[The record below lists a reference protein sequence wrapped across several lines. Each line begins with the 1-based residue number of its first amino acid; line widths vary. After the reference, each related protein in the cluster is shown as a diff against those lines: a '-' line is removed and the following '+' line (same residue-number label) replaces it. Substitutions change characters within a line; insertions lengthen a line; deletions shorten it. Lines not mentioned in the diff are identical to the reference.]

1 MSRDANDQYFD
12 RVDRDGNLPRPRF
25 FTDELNASADDLPGW
40 CALLVDAGY
49 VVKSSEAIEQLWTS
63 IHLRWRR
70 SEIGFVAR
78 VSLHDPTDPRYDGDW
93 VINGCPG
100 LRRIHARTPDFHAE
114 VLG

>member
-1 MSRDANDQYFD
+1 M
-12 RVDRDGNLPRPRF
+12 RPRSF
-25 FTDELNASADDLPGW
+25 RDELNASADDLPGW

-70 SEIGFVAR
+70 TEIGFVAR
-78 VSLHDPTDPRYDGDW
+78 VSLHDPEDPRYNGDW
-93 VINGCPG
+93 VVNGAPG
-100 LRRIHARTPDFHAE
+100 IRSIHVRTPEFHAE